1 MSSSCRAAV
10 SIAAL
15 LGELLCVAAAPVA
28 AQTWQIDYDPSLGT
42 KPSAQGWTHDVADP
56 LPDDELSEGNY
67 LVALGALSQ
76 GDTGGSNTD
85 AGNTQWY
92 EAAPP
97 SFDFQAD
104 LIVVDLRL
112 KILASTL
119 TAPGQ
124 PTPSAG
130 FGVFVRDDSSQSV
143 SLFVG
148 AAGLF
153 LQGMVGAGGS
163 SLLVP
168 FDSTLAYADYQ
179 LRVDRYGASVL
190 VDGTVLA
197 TLASEDLHTGFLPR
211 VVYPGDVST
220 TELSSSQ
227 LQSFRLSRFVPP
239 AAQVHSY
246 ETITEYSTTDSTS
259 VKSRT
264 VSCPPG
270 RKALGGGVETIG
282 AAGSVGLLDSRP
294 SGGSPATSWFG
305 SARELV
311 GTSDTWQI
319 RVDVIC
325 GEISGYENISFAEPH
340 STDAVQGSELDCDDF
355 GKVVIGGGAGVAGAN
370 LRQTLISSLPFFP
383 IADFE
388 FDWGVGVKD
397 YGTAVSSSAWGVEID
412 TIPPVRAPRRGLT

>member
-211 VVYPGDVST
+211 VVYLGDVST

-227 LQSFRLSRFVPP
+227 LQSLRLALCP
-239 AAQVHSY
+239 ARRAGPQLRDDYGVQHDRQH
-246 ETITEYSTTDSTS
+246 ERQEPNRQLPAGQEGTRWRRGDD
-259 VKSRT
+259 RRGRQRWA
-264 VSCPPG
+264 PG
-270 RKALGGGVETIG
+270 QSPERRV
-282 AAGSVGLLDSRP
+282 AGH
-294 SGGSPATSWFG
+294 
-305 SARELV
+305 ELV
-311 GTSDTWQI
+311 RLGT
-319 RVDVIC
+319 R
-325 GEISGYENISFAEPH
+325 
-340 STDAVQGSELDCDDF
+340 
-355 GKVVIGGGAGVAGAN
+355 AG
-370 LRQTLISSLPFFP
+370 RH
-383 IADFE
+383 E
-388 FDWGVGVKD
+388 
-397 YGTAVSSSAWGVEID
+397 
-412 TIPPVRAPRRGLT
+412 